1 MEEKVSPDIPTHAEL
16 AAQIPP
22 APEDEVNDAI
32 VFARKTL
39 RITLLLAVGFIGAA
53 VVWTF
58 VLQS

>member
-1 MEEKVSPDIPTHAEL
+1 MEENASPDTPTHAEL

-22 APEDEVNDAI
+22 APPDETNDAI
-32 VFARKTL
+32 VFARKAMKF
-39 RITLLLAVGFIGAA
+39 TLLLTFLFVGAA